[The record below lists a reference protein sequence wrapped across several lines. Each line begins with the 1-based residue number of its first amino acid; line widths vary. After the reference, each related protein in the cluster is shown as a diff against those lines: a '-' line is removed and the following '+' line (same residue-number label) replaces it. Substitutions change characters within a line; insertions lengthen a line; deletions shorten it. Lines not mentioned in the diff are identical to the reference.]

1 MKKVFKQLLTASMLI
16 ITSIPV
22 AQAVAVTYNVTGTLL
37 EPMTQPLNTVF
48 NGSFNWDGFT
58 VTDLH
63 GTMNSSMYLTDDINP
78 DYASTFPLMYL
89 NHQLSQNV
97 DGNIVTASVFLEN
110 TTDVFLDGGYQTG
123 DMFRYG
129 STVFGSNDNEY
140 NDNAYFT
147 FSFDKTDMSGV
158 LETLAY
164 ADCTAGGMMGEFC
177 MTGHKLFGT
186 MSASPLSLQISAVP
200 IPAAV
205 WLFGSALLGM
215 IGVSRKRTLSV

>member
-110 TTDVFLDGGYQTG
+110 TTDVFRGEGYQTK
-123 DMFRYG
+123 DVAFYG
-129 STVFGSNDNEY
+129 YYDGNTRNW
-140 NDNAYFT
+140 NAYFT
-147 FSFDKTDMSGV
+147 FAFDKTTMEGV
-158 LETLAY
+158 LSEMVY
-164 ADCTAGGMMGEFC
+164 GDCTDGGMMGATC
-177 MTGHKLFGT
+177 MTGHQFGGT
-186 MSASPLSLQISAVP
+186 MGAVP
-200 IPAAV
+200 STIEITPQVVPVPAAV
-205 WLFGSALLGM
+205 WFFGTALAGLV
-215 IGVSRKRTLSV
+215 GVSRRRV